1 MPASSAACGSSSSC
15 AWTPKYSWASDSIPW
30 APAAEVRGVQV
41 AREDLVLGQLVLEL
55 PGDARL
61 GDLALERACSP
72 RGGVLCQLLRDG
84 RATLHD
90 ASVAHVADQ
99 GAAQRPHVDAPV
111 GPEPHVLD
119 GDDGIEQH
127 RGDLVERDGVTLTVA
142 DQLGQAAAVGVDD
155 NGGLPR
161 LRDRDGAQR
170 AELDQVAAAGQ
181 QHREQDDDDRE
192 RTAAVHGGIR
202 RDGAR

>member
-1 MPASSAACGSSSSC
+1 M
-15 AWTPKYSWASDSIPW
+15 
-30 APAAEVRGVQV
+30 
-41 AREDLVLGQLVLEL
+41 
-55 PGDARL
+55 
-61 GDLALERACSP
+61 
-72 RGGVLCQLLRDG
+72 
-84 RATLHD
+84 
-90 ASVAHVADQ
+90 
-99 GAAQRPHVDAPV
+99 
-111 GPEPHVLD
+111 
-119 GDDGIEQH
+119 
-127 RGDLVERDGVTLTVA
+127 TLTVA

-181 QHREQDDDDRE
+181 QHGEQDDDDRE